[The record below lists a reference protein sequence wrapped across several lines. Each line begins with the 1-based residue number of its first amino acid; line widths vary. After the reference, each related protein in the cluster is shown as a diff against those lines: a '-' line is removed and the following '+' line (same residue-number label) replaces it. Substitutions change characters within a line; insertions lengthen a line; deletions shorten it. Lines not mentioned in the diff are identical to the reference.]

1 MTKENISSR
10 IDFLRFLMVIGL
22 VLLHFSEFEG
32 AGRLRLTNFNFD
44 THPYTSLLTNF
55 TEHFFKS
62 SVPILSV
69 ISGYLFFN
77 APERNVAFFL
87 RKYKQRIRNVL
98 LPMISWAL
106 ISICLFLLI
115 AWVSPKSY
123 FLVISVYDVT
133 SMKPVDWINAIFGV
147 TRLPFNMQF
156 WFLHDLL
163 LTVLISPILA
173 LFLHRI
179 PYLAL
184 GGLFLIWMGNFNI
197 PIFFRSDVLF
207 FFYIGAVI
215 HTQNVP
221 LDVITPRVAWGLMAA
236 LIILTAIRTGLPYVT
251 PEGHWVNRLFGVST
265 RSLRLLSV
273 FAFWGFVP
281 FLLNT
286 WLGEQMLKVSGM
298 AFFLHAI
305 HWPMNQIFKYSL
317 ADIVPNTGDAAMLTV
332 FFGTSL
338 LTIATTI
345 MIGFALAA
353 LSPGLFSHLSGG
365 RSINRRVRTGNPD
378 LQPAQGNLDKAPI
391 SPR

>member
-10 IDFLRFLMVIGL
+10 IDILRFLMIIGL
-22 VLLHFSEFEG
+22 VFLHFNEFEG
-32 AGRLRLTNFNFD
+32 AQRLRLTNFNFD
-44 THPYTSLLTNF
+44 THPYTSVLTTFLENL
-55 TEHFFKS
+55 FKS

-77 APERNVAFFL
+77 TPEWDVAFFL
-87 RKYKQRIRNVL
+87 RNYKKRAQNVL
-98 LPMISWAL
+98 FPMISWAL
-106 ISICLFLLI
+106 ITICFFLII
-115 AWVSPKSY
+115 AWVSPQSY
-123 FLVISVYDVT
+123 LLVISRYDVT
-133 SMKPVDWINAIFGV
+133 SMKPVDLINAIFGV
-147 TRLPFNMQF
+147 THLPVNMQF

-173 LFLHRI
+173 LFLRRI

-215 HTQNVP
+215 RSQNVP
-221 LDVITPRVAWGLMAA
+221 LDAITPRVACALMLA
-236 LIILTAIRTGLPYVT
+236 LILLTAVRTGLPYVT
-251 PEGHWVNRLFGVST
+251 PKGHWVNRLFGVST

-273 FAFWGFVP
+273 FAFWGFAP

-286 WLGEQMLKVSGM
+286 WLGKQMLKISGL

-317 ADIVPNTGDAAMLTV
+317 ADILPNGGDAAMLTV

-338 LTIATTI
+338 LTVATAI
-345 MIGFALAA
+345 MIAFALAA

-365 RSINRRVRTGNPD
+365 RSINRHARTRNPD
-378 LQPAQGNLDKAPI
+378 LQPA
-391 SPR
+391 SPRELG